1 MNYTAWRHDKVAK
14 SLANPHP
21 ALAHDEVM
29 AEMETVFIF
38 IVNPLKLLYD
48 LKNVFVVYATTKRG
62 LENPKF

>member
-1 MNYTAWRHDKVAK
+1 
-14 SLANPHP
+14 
-21 ALAHDEVM
+21 M

-48 LKNVFVVYATTKRG
+48 LKNVLVVYATTKRG